1 MAHVEKLVRRKVG
14 YAEHKAVAEGGVC
27 PFHFVTCRWNC
38 DDSTVGNGS
47 SRVSPLFELIARKR
61 SLEFSNREAASRQ

>member
-47 SRVSPLFELIARKR
+47 G
-61 SLEFSNREAASRQ
+61 